1 MQYNKN
7 KFNKVNDK
15 KVMKKVKKQWV
26 VVSVATLALFG
37 ASAYGMTS
45 TSSVVAHADGTTTGS
60 SETTTQQGGSN
71 GTATTNS
78 GNSGESQSQQGSSQN
93 SGASVD
99 TAALKSAA
107 ASQGSSDGTA
117 GVTQSALSSYQDD
130 YNAAYSAASTA
141 ASTAASSAGSS
152 DFAAKKSKAS
162 YPDHQDAYNTGYDAA
177 SSTAQ
182 SQQAAAIQRGHD
194 DFAAGNS
201 QATLSSNNDL
211 YSSAYTAAS
220 SASAKGH
227 NDFSAGSS
235 HATSLGSDQDVY
247 DTAFNAASNAAFQGL
262 NDFVTGNSRASNYGT
277 DQDVYDTAFETA
289 SSAASQG
296 AHDFNTT
303 GSQASNVADQ
313 SLYNSA
319 FSSARQTS
327 INNSVAAS
335 ANATSAGIDDYVE
348 GHTVN
353 SNVGSVNQSTY
364 NTAYSMASGGFNDTL
379 NGNSAAES
387 NASDSNYQKGVGYA
401 SGSYAAAMSAAIS
414 DAVYGTNNQ
423 QSYASDAVQSAFYSA
438 AYAGAESALAQYNN
452 KVGAQGT
459 GSQAYVYYKNT
470 ANSVYSTSYAP
481 GSASGANVTNGY
493 VNAANVSYN
502 ASYAATY
509 TGQYSDAPQGTV
521 GGADDPKTAHDT
533 AISYENDI
541 SNLYDN
547 TTNTGLNGSTSGV
560 TVASQKDI
568 QDNSSLL
575 GALSVVYRY
584 GINNALIQQGIKDA
598 ETGKWQGITGANGKT
613 GSIYTPSSNSD
624 NLYDQAYLGA
634 QAAISTQ
641 FNGDNYTGVAQLSNP
656 SNFTSAY
663 KVGYND
669 VYSKDQ
675 QGVYYVSTG
684 TQMNKLL
691 TGGSTSVGGTVN
703 SRIDTNHKNI
713 INIINDI
720 SLVGNSASNGSNPSL
735 SNSFENLTIDGNN
748 HIADWYNQN
757 YTFNTG
763 GDGNQSVH
771 LQNFKTIYGAN
782 YWGPVAF
789 SGTGNVYFKN
799 FNYIGA
805 QLLSAINNQVFMDG
819 NVNVSQRDDF
829 YTSPWESNVVE
840 AGPGN
845 QLNLYIKNLVLNK
858 GAHYFGTAGAHS
870 GTSVVYVS
878 GGNVTLSENSSMTV
892 INRGTGGDSANGYG
906 VQIDGGSLN
915 VNKNANLNIMQDNT
929 TAGSSD
935 GGIYVNGKSYNSN
948 AVTIDGGRINVE
960 TANYS
965 NTGSNQ
971 LVYVYQGKV
980 LVTNGGVLQAKATNI
995 GNNVPGNGL
1004 IYIGSLGQINVAN
1017 RGNLIV
1023 STPDGSGNSAFPLI
1037 YGNLTVNDSGDSHVI
1052 LDKGSTSSKAVFVN
1066 SSGSINSYTG
1076 KVNGTIYYNY
1086 SMTSNGSSGSETVN
1100 ALNKDMQ
1107 SINNKNYASL
1117 TSTPQVL
1124 EIQSIPSV
1132 YFSSPL
1138 TTTINSDSTVTVTG
1152 YAKVSGYQSAINS
1165 GGTDAA
1171 YAKNKVYIQYATGN
1185 TTGTIYDSLGNAS
1198 TGPDDYHNLTPISTS
1213 VSSANKN
1220 DSSIP
1225 TTGTISNL
1233 DKADTNAYNDD
1244 ADPSSSIIPIKFT
1257 VPLSNVKTVGVY
1269 LRYGVNGV
1277 YMTALPSNNPSGGS
1291 TYASNIEGYQLN
1303 NGKLVTAPGANVSIA
1318 SGNGQDAE
1326 NGYQKAL
1333 NDFRNGQN
1341 NPDPTQYG
1349 RNTDYTNAYD
1359 SVMAGAGALT
1369 PDLLRQLGVTDP
1381 TTAPSF
1387 DSIKNNP
1394 DLLNKI
1400 KGLSSYQSAKNPTAY
1415 LQAMGQAYQDYLA
1428 NKDAVSDINTPN
1440 NVNTPT
1446 QVNSSSNDAL
1456 YKSNFNN
1463 AYQNAQNAINDA
1475 VAGNTSNRPKGT
1487 DPIGQQVYDKVQQQ
1501 YNSGITAMD
1510 AVANGDTKAP
1520 DNTDPT
1526 AFSAAQTAYG
1536 QIVKDIRSGKTA
1548 PATDFSQAPY
1558 NSMTPLQ
1565 QALYKQG
1572 FANAYAKYQTGQQA
1586 ALNGKGAPSDPQQ
1599 LAGYNDT
1606 KDGFNGNPTSSDQT
1620 TEQNSPAYQ
1629 AGKAAK
1635 TDEKT
1640 GANSAKTGQSLPA
1653 SPSQAEIDGYNGTKD
1668 AYAVATGKK
1677 QLSTDQ
1683 LKQQS
1688 LAYQAAYNDAI
1699 GNANQVVSNAL
1710 SDYKNGNKNAPQ
1722 GTGVDNQ
1729 AYTQVQNAAAAGASD
1744 ANQPNSP
1751 AAPDSSQSDAYK
1763 EGYDIAKG
1771 SADAL
1776 SGAQKNSNNND
1787 DAYKDAFNNAN
1798 DGFIGANNTS
1808 PEKQTAA
1815 YKAGQKAKTDSQDG
1829 AALATTGQSLPASP
1843 SQAEKDGYQAAKDA
1857 YDVATGKKATP
1868 DLTNKSLAYKDAY
1881 NKTLAAATPVVNNA
1895 LADYKNGS
1903 TTNQPTDL
1911 NSADGKLYQAVK
1923 DDAAAGE
1930 QAANNP
1936 NSPAAPDATQ
1946 STAYKAGY
1954 DIAKGSSDALSGAQ
1968 KNSNNND
1975 DAYKDAFDNATD
1987 GFNGDNNNAPENQ
2000 TAAYQAGQQAKSD
2013 ETTGAN
2019 LATTGQS
2026 LPTNPAPSQAK
2037 TDGFNATKDAL
2048 DAATGKQTKLTA
2060 DQLKQKSLA
2069 YQYAYN
2075 KELALAGP
2083 AATNALADYKSGS
2096 QANRPQGNG
2105 LNRQAYDKVQNDA
2118 AAGASD
2124 ANNANSADTPASD
2137 KTPAYK
2143 TGYDIAKGVS
2153 DAENGKSKDNSANK
2167 DQEYTDAYN
2176 NFNDGKAQGESAM
2189 LTAPAPAN
2197 ADPATKAGFEYGQG
2211 IAALK
2216 NAQNPAT
2223 ANDPQGLTA
2232 KQQEGYDQAKSGYE
2246 LALSGQ
2252 PAPKSPAAAV
2262 EGYNYAKALTDGA
2275 SASTEPTQATGND
2288 DLTTEKNA
2296 YADVQAA
2303 VAQAKSDARTSNPT
2317 PNDGN
2322 AHNKDVYDKAYNA
2335 ALKAYQ
2341 NSDPSATASSK
2352 GINNDVIGAAA
2363 FNAAKADGLKLQGAN
2378 LFTNGSAN
2386 NQSDPTITDGYKE
2399 AKQGYADALHGKAS
2413 QPNASDAYALGYNAA
2428 SNDKSGFQNAE
2439 NGISDNSEAAQGAAD
2454 AIAKVKNAKG
2464 NVDSL
2469 SEINDSSKPAAYNN
2483 AYNAA
2488 LEDAK
2493 QAARQGIASQLTP
2506 DSTNTQAPVPAALAD
2521 VYKAA
2526 ANDAQKGYAEGLTG
2540 KSVSDSNNASET
2552 QGNNKGAADKVKY
2565 EAAVQDYANANGNV
2579 DAAKAADPTNASDP
2593 VYQEALKALNDAANG
2608 NNPSDYDKQSPVYV
2622 VAYSQA
2628 LAKKAAMDAIK
2639 AANTSANGT
2648 EPSRINSIND
2658 VPAGVSD
2665 KQSYMNAYNDAIKGY
2680 NAGKDDNPSVTA
2692 DNSDP
2697 ADQQAFKDAKAAGE
2711 AARGANDALSGKKS
2725 NDEVASDLNSDD
2737 PATKAYAQGVTQ
2749 ANNGY
2754 AQGLNDATP
2763 MSSDDLAKQTP
2774 AYQKAYA
2781 QGQADKAGVDAAK
2794 SQSTPDAN
2802 NVPSNISNNKP
2813 AADAYKGYAAAVA
2826 AVKAAK
2832 GDATKADRPNDFD
2845 SQSSD
2850 FKAAY
2855 QKAIQ
2860 DAVDANKAG
2869 QDSVDNPSSA
2879 AARPS
2884 DNPAQAAVYDAARA
2898 DASKGYAEGL
2908 TGKSV
2913 SDPNNGN
2920 EQAGLQAG
2928 ANDKAK
2934 YEAAVNDYATANGN
2948 LDAAKAADPAN
2959 ASDPVYQ
2966 EALKALDDA
2975 SKGRTDVNDKSPVYA
2990 VANSQAL
2997 AKKAAMDAINDANK
3011 AANGNDPQPI
3021 TSDNDSRLADTPA
3034 SDKESYKNAFNDAI
3048 KGYNAGKADD
3058 SSVTPTNSDPADQQA
3073 FKDAKAAGEAARGA
3087 DALLDGSTTAKDVD
3101 GTNANPS
3108 YIAGVDEASSGYADG
3123 LNGTKNAPED
3133 VQATPAYQK
3142 AYAQGQADQAGVSA
3156 AKETQNP
3163 DTNTAPDTLPSNAA
3177 KDAYLGY
3184 ANAIAAVKNA
3194 HGNPSA
3200 IQTPANY
3207 SQQSPDYKAAYQKA
3221 LEDAIAANK
3230 AGQNAVA
3237 TPGKNDTKPTD
3248 PALAAVYNAAKHD
3261 TNKGMAEVLSGKQG
3275 SSNHN
3280 NANEQAGIQAGTPLQ
3295 AAYQEASR
3303 DFAAGNTDPTHIDQI
3318 AQTFGDAAKAQAY
3331 KDALAG
3337 MMDGSQ
3343 TPASDQN
3350 DPKSSSPIYALAKQ
3364 QAQNVQNAVAAVQG
3378 SQNVASGQSDKDAD
3392 LASANGYN
3400 NPDNKSDMDD
3410 AYIAAANAYSDAI
3423 NHTNGDEPTDQ
3434 SGFSPADQVAY
3445 AQAYKAAKDDAAKG
3459 LTDFGNGNKA
3469 QQPANPADKAAYD
3482 KAQSDALAGLN
3493 AGLANKADATKQANN
3508 PAYKQG
3514 IDDASAIQ
3522 KAAQDAVNGTPD
3534 AGKASLTSDAQKA
3547 AYDAIKPAAE
3557 AGQAEY
3563 SANPDK
3569 YAGKTGDDLKNAA
3582 NQAAQAK
3589 YPNDSLKQAA
3599 FAQAIEAAGDAFGK
3613 GAGAFGNNEQQPAG
3627 IAAAGYQ
3634 AAQQAYDKATNGEP
3648 KPDKVNGHYPTPEG
3662 VTPSDQ
3668 YDNTFDAAYNKYK
3681 AAADKAAQDTA
3692 ANGGT
3697 AATAAN
3703 SNDYNAATPK
3713 EKAAYDD
3720 AATKAAQGIADAK
3733 LNDPTKDAQYG
3744 TTKDGKFVPND
3755 DTAAQAYAGAKA
3767 GYADGKTGSTNE
3779 PTNVSPAFKAAYDK
3793 ANADAKAAAQ
3803 AGVEDFAKGLSASQP
3818 TEDAQAAIDAHD
3830 NGYSKAASGYDDAM
3844 SNPSGDF
3851 SSDSDA
3857 SYQKGVEM
3865 AKAAVAA
3872 RDNILNNG
3880 NDAQPTPG
3888 ESSTDA
3894 DVSGAA
3900 QAAAA
3905 AAKAALAD
3913 GKNGLDKVTNAGQV
3927 PDAFKPY
3934 AQIYADAYATVENAA
3949 AKAAQDGAKAF
3960 VSDGKEGNHVTDPNN
3975 KSVDAVANQEGYIDA
3990 RLGYQDAQENPDAVG
4005 QNPNTGSVNGDEAAK
4020 GAAAAFN
4027 DVAGKDNAKP
4037 GDHATSDNNP
4047 VYEAAYQK
4055 ALAEGKNNAS
4065 DGAEALFG
4073 DDNPTNS
4080 TASASTL
4087 AKPNATTAADKAFN
4101 KGLENAKDALSD
4113 AQADNPSKDA
4123 QYSGDN
4129 ADTDAG
4135 NVYHATQDAYNA
4147 VLNGQQPLT
4156 ASELAAK
4163 DPVYAAAYKNAL
4175 SRAQTAS
4182 TNGATDTNDNGSSY
4196 APNSLAQAVY
4206 EKARNGANNA
4216 YKDALQNKDP
4226 ELKDH
4231 NGIDKSS
4238 VAYQATENAIND
4250 YLKNNGNAKE
4260 DPTAAGMDPAN
4271 AQAYKAYY
4279 EKAKAAVSQ
4288 AAIDGVNA
4296 YLGGKAVNDVPSV
4309 EGDNAGLGEVAK
4321 EAAQRAEKGHEDA
4334 VNNGGRVSDDNQSIA
4349 KDPSYLTGLKGAQDA
4364 AKGVEEAKADATNQ
4378 PSAAAPQAE
4387 KDGFN
4392 GTVDGYNKAATDGS
4406 IKPEDIDAY
4415 IANNLGNKSIA
4426 YRDAFKN
4433 AYLDGLKVA
4442 KTGADAANA
4451 NEPDATKGQNGAAQK
4466 AQSQAYND
4474 ATNAFLDKLHG
4485 VDDKDATSNTP
4496 AAVAGR
4502 QRASQYVL
4510 ALQDIADGHPN
4521 TGSTDPDYQKGLAT
4535 AEAAVAQA
4543 VADAKANK
4551 QLPADLSQ
4559 IPVPNGVDP
4568 VAYRDAYAGI
4578 LSGFYNGYNSKST
4591 QAGTNDA
4598 YYNIAFGIGFAKG
4611 KASIPTDTS
4620 APLDFW
4626 KNDKAPKITDPAVA
4640 KAYKEQYA
4648 QAKAGFYDALKK
4660 RGSKSNNE
4668 YYKESYKTA
4677 MDGLAGMR
4685 LAAKGDTKANRDILK
4700 TKDAAFISGYNGYLK
4715 GIEAAKRTLKKN
4727 KKLSA
4732 KDLLNKDK
4740 LYSYTFKEG
4749 LKHEIKIQR
4758 SHGKKAGINK
4768 ALERHAIPKD
4778 IYTHHSATY
4787 ARTFVATYKKEM
4799 KRHMPRYIYNVGTI
4813 FTHNRVKFTN
4823 HTRIREYA
4831 YSARYNST
4839 VFRVVG
4845 VKYYKN
4851 RIPRY
4856 RLSNGDVVTA
4866 SQQVQSAYYKKQY
4879 KEYRVIKPTGTLIH
4893 TGKTF
4898 SERNSV
4904 RRLYRG
4910 EVFHVRKV
4918 VKFHGITRLYVG
4930 KNEYITSNKT
4940 YVKAVIK

>member
-7 KFNKVNDK
+7 EFNKVNDK

-26 VVSVATLALFG
+26 VVSITTLALLG

-45 TSSVVAHADGTTTGS
+45 TSSVVAHAADGT
-60 SETTTQQGGSN
+60 
-71 GTATTNS
+71 
-78 GNSGESQSQQGSSQN
+78 SQQQEGSQN
-93 SGASVD
+93 SGASDD
-99 TAALKSAA
+99 TAALKSSAA
-107 ASQGSSDGTA
+107 NQGSLDGTA
-117 GVTQSALSSYQDD
+117 EATKSTVSSAVQGD
-130 YNAAYSAASTA
+130 YDTAYSAASTA

-152 DFAAKKSKAS
+152 DFAANKSKAT
-162 YPDHQDAYNTGYDAA
+162 YANHQDAYNSGYDAA

-182 SQQAAAIQRGHD
+182 SQKSAATQRGHD

-211 YSSAYTAAS
+211 YSAAYTAAS

-227 NDFSAGSS
+227 NDFAAGSS
-235 HATSLGSDQDVY
+235 HATNLGTDQDVY
-247 DTAFNAASNAAFQGL
+247 DTAFNAASNAALQGR
-262 NDFVTGNSRASNYGT
+262 NDFVAGSSKASNYGT
-277 DQDVYDTAFETA
+277 DQDVYNSAFETA
-289 SSAASQG
+289 SNAASQG
-296 AHDFNTT
+296 VHDFNTT
-303 GSQASNVADQ
+303 GSKAASVADQ
-313 SLYNSA
+313 DIYNSA
-319 FSSARQTS
+319 FNSAYQTS
-327 INNSVAAS
+327 VNNSVAAS

-353 SNVGSVNQSTY
+353 SSVGSVNQSTY
-364 NTAYSMASGGFNDTL
+364 NTAYSMASSGFNDTL
-379 NGNSAAES
+379 NGSSAAGS
-387 NASDSNYQKGVGYA
+387 NANDSNYQKGVSYA

-414 DAVYGTNNQ
+414 DAVYGTNTQ
-423 QSYASDAVQSAFYSA
+423 QSYATDAVQSAFYSA

-452 KVGAQGT
+452 KVGTQGT

-493 VNAANVSYN
+493 VNASNVSYN

-598 ETGKWQGITGANGKT
+598 ETGKWQGITGANGQT

-634 QAAISTQ
+634 QAAINTQ
-641 FNGDNYTGVAQLSNP
+641 FNGDNYTGVTQLSNP
-656 SNFTSAY
+656 STFTSAY

-675 QGVYYVSTG
+675 QGVYYVNTG
-684 TQMNKLL
+684 TQLNTLL
-691 TGGSTSVGGTVN
+691 TGGSTSSGGTVN
-703 SRIDTNHKNI
+703 SRIDMNHKNI

-720 SLVGNSASNGSNPSL
+720 SLVSNSSSNGGN
-735 SNSFENLTIDGNN
+735 NTEYNNFENLTIDGNN
-748 HIADWYNQN
+748 HIADWSNQN
-757 YTFNTG
+757 YNFNT

-782 YWGPVAF
+782 YFGPVGF
-789 SGTGNVYFKN
+789 TSNGNVYFKN

-829 YTSPWESNVVE
+829 YTSPWKTNTIE

-858 GAHYFGTAGAHS
+858 GAHYFGTSGAHS
-870 GTSVVYVS
+870 GTTVVYVS
-878 GGNVTLSENSSMTV
+878 GGNVTLSENSGMTV
-892 INRGTGGDSANGYG
+892 INRGTGGDSGNGYG
-906 VQIDGGSLN
+906 VEINGGSLN

-929 TAGSSD
+929 TAGASD
-935 GGIYVNGKSYNSN
+935 GGIYVYGNSSNSN

-965 NTGSNQ
+965 NTGYNQ

-980 LVTNGGVLQAKATNI
+980 LVTNGGVLQTKATNI

-1004 IYIGSLGQINVAN
+1004 IYIGSAGQINVAN

-1086 SMTSNGSSGSETVN
+1086 SMTSSGYSGSETVN

-1107 SINNKNYASL
+1107 SISNKNYSAL

-1225 TTGTISNL
+1225 TTGTISNV
-1233 DKADTNAYNDD
+1233 DQADTNAYNDD

-1303 NGKLVTAPGANVSIA
+1303 NGKLVTASAANVSIA
-1318 SGNGQDAE
+1318 SGNGQNTE
-1326 NGYQKAL
+1326 NGYQQAL
-1333 NDFRNGQN
+1333 SDFRNGQN

-1349 RNTDYTNAYD
+1349 RNADYTNAYD

-1369 PDLLRQLGVTDP
+1369 PDFLTQLGVTDP
-1381 TTAPSF
+1381 TAAPSF

-1394 DLLNKI
+1394 ALLSKI
-1400 KGLSSYQSAKNPTAY
+1400 QALPSYQSAKNPTAY

-1428 NKDAVSDINTPN
+1428 NQDAVNAINKAGGDNPSSI
-1440 NVNTPT
+1440 
-1446 QVNSSSNDAL
+1446 NSGKKDAL
-1456 YKSNFNN
+1456 YKSNFSN

-1475 VAGNTSNRPKGT
+1475 IAGNTSNRPKNT

-1501 YNSGITAMD
+1501 YNSGMTAMD
-1510 AVANGDTKAP
+1510 AVANGVPSAP
-1520 DNTDPT
+1520 ANTDPT
-1526 AFSAAQTAYG
+1526 AFAAAQTAYG
-1536 QIVKDIRSGKTA
+1536 QIVKDIRNGKNA
-1548 PATDFSQAPY
+1548 PVTDFSQAPY
-1558 NSMTPLQ
+1558 NAMTPLQ

-1572 FANAYAKYQTGQQA
+1572 FANALAKYQAGQQA
-1586 ALNGKGAPSDPQQ
+1586 ALNGKGNPTDPQQ

-1606 KDGFNGNPTSSDQT
+1606 KDGFNGNPTSSDPT
-1620 TEQNSPAYQ
+1620 TEQNSPAYTSGQQAKSQAQ
-1629 AGKAAK
+1629 AGEQAAK
-1635 TDEKT
+1635 ND
-1640 GANSAKTGQSLPA
+1640 ASAQPGSND
-1653 SPSQAEIDGYNGTKD
+1653 SQAKKDGLQATKD

-1677 QLSTDQ
+1677 KDLTPDQ
-1683 LKQQS
+1683 FGQQS
-1688 LAYQAAYNDAI
+1688 LAYQAAYTDAK
-1699 GNANQVVSNAL
+1699 ATAEQVVKNAL
-1710 SDYKNGNKNAPQ
+1710 SDYKNGHNNAPQ

-1729 AYTQVQNAAAAGASD
+1729 AYTQVQNAAATGASD

-1763 EGYDIAKG
+1763 EGYNIAKG

-1776 SGAQKNSNNND
+1776 NGAQKNSNNSYPE
-1787 DAYKDAFNNAN
+1787 YKDAYDQAT
-1798 DGFIGANNTS
+1798 DGFKGANNTA
-1808 PEKQTAA
+1808 PENQTAA
-1815 YKAGQKAKTDSQDG
+1815 YQAGQKAKTDSQTG
-1829 AALATTGQSLPASP
+1829 ANLATTGQSLPANP

-1857 YDVATGKKATP
+1857 YDVATGKKAP
-1868 DLTNKSLAYKDAY
+1868 ISDADLTKMPLAYQDAY
-1881 NKTLAAATPVVNNA
+1881 RNALAAATPVVNNA

-1903 TTNQPTDL
+1903 TTNQPTDS

-1923 DDAAAGE
+1923 DDAAAGAT
-1930 QAANNP
+1930 AASQP
-1936 NSPAAPDATQ
+1936 NSSATPDANQT
-1946 STAYKAGY
+1946 TAYKAGY
-1954 DIAKGSSDALSGAQ
+1954 DIAKGSADALNGAQ

-1975 DAYKDAFDNATD
+1975 DAYKDAYDQAAD
-1987 GFNGDNNNAPENQ
+1987 GFKGANNTAPENQ
-2000 TAAYQAGQQAKSD
+2000 TASYKAGQQAKTDSQK
-2013 ETTGAN
+2013 GAD
-2019 LATTGQS
+2019 LATKGQS
-2026 LPTNPAPSQAK
+2026 LPTNPTPSQAE

-2048 DAATGKQTKLTA
+2048 DAATGKQPKLTD
-2060 DQLKQKSLA
+2060 DQLKQKPLA
-2069 YQYAYN
+2069 YQDAYN
-2075 KELALAGP
+2075 KALALAEP
-2083 AATNALADYKSGS
+2083 AATKALADYKSGS
-2096 QANRPQGNG
+2096 QANQPQGNG
-2105 LNRQAYDKVQNDA
+2105 LDRQAYDKVQSDA
-2118 AAGASD
+2118 AAGATD
-2124 ANNANSADTPASD
+2124 AIKPNSSATPDSSKSA
-2137 KTPAYK
+2137 AYQL
-2143 TGYDIAKGVS
+2143 GYNIAKGTA
-2153 DAENGKSKDNSANK
+2153 DAEAGQTSQQPNNSDYQTA
-2167 DQEYTDAYN
+2167 
-2176 NFNDGKAQGESAM
+2176 FNHFNAAKAQGENAK
-2189 LTAPAPAN
+2189 LTDKAPAD
-2197 ADPATKAGFEYGQG
+2197 ADQATKDGFAYGQG

-2216 NAQNPAT
+2216 NANNPE
-2223 ANDPQGLTA
+2223 DPSTSQVLTG
-2232 KQQEGYDQAKSGYE
+2232 KQLDGFNAAKSGYE
-2246 LALSGQ
+2246 AAMKGEN
-2252 PAPKSPAAAV
+2252 APAAAV

-2275 SASTEPTQATGND
+2275 AASTRPTQATGSD
-2288 DLTTEKNA
+2288 DLPTEQKA
-2296 YADVQAA
+2296 YDDTQAA
-2303 VAQAKSDARTSNPT
+2303 IAQAKADVKAGKTGSQLT
-2317 PNDGN
+2317 PSDGN
-2322 AHNKDVYDKAYNA
+2322 ANNKDVYDKAYA
-2335 ALKAYQ
+2335 AAVKAYQ
-2341 NSDPSATASSK
+2341 NTDPTATAASA
-2352 GINNDVIGAAA
+2352 GISQDAVGTAA
-2363 FNAAKADGLKLQGAN
+2363 FNAAKSDGLKVQGAKA
-2378 LFTNGSAN
+2378 FTDGKAN
-2386 NQSDPTITDGYKE
+2386 TQSDSNYTKGYDD
-2399 AKQGYADALHGKAS
+2399 AKQGYVAALKGNATDSAS
-2413 QPNASDAYALGYNAA
+2413 STDAYNTGAA
-2428 SNDKSGFQNAE
+2428 AGANDKAGFQSAE
-2439 NGISDNSEAAQGAAD
+2439 NGNSDNSDAAKGAAA
-2454 AIAKVKNAKG
+2454 AIAAVKAAKG
-2464 NVDSL
+2464 KDLDSL
-2469 SEINDSSKPAAYNN
+2469 PESNDSINPASYNN

-2493 QAARQGIASQLTP
+2493 QAAKQGIASQLTP
-2506 DSTNTQAPVPAALAD
+2506 DSKNTQTPGPAALAD

-2540 KSVSDSNNASET
+2540 KSVSDGNNASET
-2552 QGNNKGAADKVKY
+2552 QGNQKGAADKQKY
-2565 EAAVQDYANANGNV
+2565 DDALADFAKGIKDPANASTDQSV
-2579 DAAKAADPTNASDP
+2579 KSDP
-2593 VYQEALKALNDAANG
+2593 VYRSALAALVDASNGTTGSDNSPVYTVANSQALGSKDAQAEIAKDAANG
-2608 NNPSDYDKQSPVYV
+2608 TDPQ
-2622 VAYSQA
+2622 
-2628 LAKKAAMDAIK
+2628 
-2639 AANTSANGT
+2639 
-2648 EPSRINSIND
+2648 SIND
-2658 VPAGVSD
+2658 LSDSRLAHTPAKD

-2680 NAGKDDNPSVTA
+2680 DAGKSNTSDQPDNNDTA
-2692 DNSDP
+2692 DKN
-2697 ADQQAFKDAKAAGE
+2697 AFTAGKAAGQ
-2711 AARGANDALSGKKS
+2711 AARGANEALNGEKT
-2725 NDEVASDLNSDD
+2725 NDDVASDLNGTD
-2737 PATKAYAQGVTQ
+2737 PDKKAYAQGVTD

-2754 AQGLNDATP
+2754 AKGLNDATP

-2794 SQSTPDAN
+2794 SQATPDVN
-2802 NVPSNISNNKP
+2802 NVPQGIANNKP

-2826 AVKAAK
+2826 AVK
-2832 GDATKADRPNDFD
+2832 DANGNTTKADRPSDFD

-2855 QKAIQ
+2855 QKALQ

-2869 QDSVDNPSSA
+2869 QDSVANPSLA
-2879 AARPS
+2879 AARPRDS
-2884 DNPAQAAVYDAARA
+2884 AQAAVYDAARA

-2908 TGKSV
+2908 TGKVV
-2913 SDPNNGN
+2913 SDTNNGN
-2920 EQAGLQAG
+2920 EKAGLQAG
-2928 ANDKAK
+2928 QNDKAK
-2934 YEAAVNDYATANGN
+2934 YEAAVKDYAAANG
-2948 LDAAKAADPAN
+2948 DVTAAKADHPDKAN
-2959 ASDPVYQ
+2959 DSVYQ
-2966 EALKALDDA
+2966 ETLRALDDGA
-2975 SKGRTDVNDKSPVYA
+2975 KGNTDSTDKSPVYA

-2997 AKKAAMDAINDANK
+2997 AKKAAMDAIK
-3011 AANGNDPQPI
+3011 AANTSANGNNPQQI
-3021 TSDNDSRLADTPA
+3021 TDANVPA
-3034 SDKESYKNAFNDAI
+3034 GVPDKQSYMNAYNDAI
-3048 KGYNAGKADD
+3048 KGYNAGKAND
-3058 SSVTPTNSDPADQQA
+3058 SSATPDNSDPADQQA
-3073 FKDAKAAGEAARGA
+3073 FNDAKAAGQAARGA
-3087 DALLDGSTTAKDVD
+3087 NDLLNGVTTAKNVD
-3101 GTNANPS
+3101 GTTNDPS
-3108 YIAGVDEASSGYADG
+3108 YIAGVDDSSAGYTDG
-3123 LNGTKNAPED
+3123 LNGTKTASED

-3156 AKETQNP
+3156 AKGTQNP
-3163 DTNTAPDTLPSNAA
+3163 DTNTAPNTLPSNAA

-3207 SQQSPDYKAAYQKA
+3207 SQKSSDYKAAYQKA

-3248 PALAAVYNAAKHD
+3248 HALAAVYDAAKHD
-3261 TNKGMAEVLSGKQG
+3261 TNKGMAEALSGKPG
-3275 SSNHN
+3275 NSDPS
-3280 NANEQAGIQAGTPLQ
+3280 NANEQAGIQAGTALQ
-3295 AAYQEASR
+3295 AAYQAAAK
-3303 DFAAGNTDPTHIDQI
+3303 DFAAGITDPTN
-3318 AQTFGDAAKAQAY
+3318 ATQTFSDPAQAQAY
-3331 KDALAG
+3331 RDALAG
-3337 MMDGSQ
+3337 MKDGSQ
-3343 TPASDQN
+3343 TPASDTN
-3350 DPKSSSPIYALAKQ
+3350 DPKSDSPIYAIAKQ
-3364 QAQNVQNAVAAVQG
+3364 QSQNVQNAVAAAQG
-3378 SQNVASGQSDKDAD
+3378 SQNVASGQPNKAAD
-3392 LASANGYN
+3392 LANANGYN
-3400 NPDNKSDMDD
+3400 NPDNKPDMDD
-3410 AYIAAANAYSDAI
+3410 AYAAAANAYSDAI
-3423 NHTNGDEPTDQ
+3423 NHNNNDQPVDQ
-3434 SGFSPADQVAY
+3434 SGHTPAAKLAY
-3445 AQAYKAAKDDAAKG
+3445 AQAYNAAKDAAAKG

-3469 QQPANPADKAAYD
+3469 QQPSNLADEAAYN

-3493 AGLANKADATKQANN
+3493 DGLANHADATKQQIN

-3514 IDDASAIQ
+3514 VDDAAAIQ
-3522 KAAQDAVNGTPD
+3522 KAAEDAVNGTST
-3534 AGKASLTSDAQKA
+3534 GKANLTPNQQA
-3547 AYDAIKPAAE
+3547 AYDHIKSAAD
-3557 AGQAEY
+3557 AGQTEY
-3563 SANPDK
+3563 TDHPDL

-3582 NQAAQAK
+3582 NQAAQAQHQ
-3589 YPNDSLKQAA
+3589 NDPLKQAA
-3599 FAQAIEAAGDAFGK
+3599 FVQAIEAAGDAFGK
-3613 GAGAFGNNEQQPAG
+3613 GAEAFGNGEAQPAG
-3627 IAAAGYQ
+3627 ITNAGYQ
-3634 AAQQAYDKATNGEP
+3634 AAQQAYNAATDGTG
-3648 KPDKVNGHYPTPEG
+3648 KPEKVNGHYLTPQG

-3668 YDNTFDAAYNKYK
+3668 YDKTFDAAYDKYK
-3681 AAADKAAQDTA
+3681 AAVDIAAQDTA
-3692 ANGGT
+3692 NNGGT

-3703 SNDYNAATPK
+3703 SDAYKDATPK
-3713 EKAAYDD
+3713 EQAAYNY

-3733 LNDPTKDAQYG
+3733 LDDPTKDAQYG

-3767 GYADGKTGSTNE
+3767 GYADGKTGATNE
-3779 PTNVSPAFKAAYDK
+3779 PTNVSPAYKSAYDK
-3793 ANADAKAAAQ
+3793 ANADAKAAAH
-3803 AGVEDFAKGLSASQP
+3803 AGVEDFAKGYDKSYPQDNDSAAVK
-3818 TEDAQAAIDAHD
+3818 DARSNGYNQAAA
-3830 NGYSKAASGYDDAM
+3830 GYQAAM

-3851 SSDSDA
+3851 SSNPDA

-3865 AKAAVAA
+3865 AKAAAAA
-3872 RDNILNNG
+3872 RDNVLNNG
-3880 NDAQPTPG
+3880 DNAQPTAG
-3888 ESSTDA
+3888 ETSTDS
-3894 DVSGAA
+3894 DVQGAA
-3900 QAAAA
+3900 KAAAA

-3913 GKNGLDKVTNAGQV
+3913 GKDGKNLVNGPADV
-3927 PDAFKPY
+3927 PAAFKPY
-3934 AQIYADAYATVENAA
+3934 AQIYAGAYATVQNAA
-3949 AKAAQDGAKAF
+3949 VQSAQDGAKAF
-3960 VSDGKEGNHVTDPNN
+3960 ASDGKEGNHVTDPNN
-3975 KSVDAVANQEGYIDA
+3975 KSVDAVANQEGYKDA
-3990 RLGYQDAQENPDAVG
+3990 HDGYQDAQTNPDAVAS
-4005 QNPNTGSVNGDEAAK
+4005 NPNTGSVNGDEAAK

-4055 ALAEGKNNAS
+4055 ALAEGKENAS
-4065 DGAEALFG
+4065 DGAEALF
-4073 DDNPTNS
+4073 NNNTNS
-4080 TASASTL
+4080 TVNAATI

-4101 KGLENAKDALSD
+4101 KGLENAKDALND
-4113 AQADNPSKDA
+4113 AQTDDPSKDA
-4123 QYSGDN
+4123 QYNGDN
-4129 ADTDAG
+4129 ANTDAG

-4147 VLNGQQPLT
+4147 VLNGEQPLT
-4156 ASELAAK
+4156 ASQLAAK

-4175 SRAQTAS
+4175 LRAQTAS
-4182 TNGATDTNDNGSSY
+4182 TNGATDTNDNGASY
-4196 APNSLAQAVY
+4196 APNALAQAVY
-4206 EKARNGANNA
+4206 EKARSGANKA
-4216 YKDALQNKDP
+4216 YQDALANKDP

-4238 VAYQATENAIND
+4238 VAYQATQNAIND
-4250 YLKNNGNAKE
+4250 YLKNNGNAME

-4279 EKAKAAVSQ
+4279 EKAKAAVDQ
-4288 AAIDGVNA
+4288 AATDGVNA
-4296 YLGGKAVNDVPSV
+4296 YLGGKAINDVPSV
-4309 EGDNAGLGEVAK
+4309 EGDNAGLGQVAK
-4321 EAAQRAEKGHEDA
+4321 EAAERAEKGHEDA
-4334 VNNGGRVSDDNQSIA
+4334 INNGGRVSDANQPIA
-4349 KDPSYLTGLKGAQDA
+4349 KDLAYLTGLKGAQDA
-4364 AKGVEEAKADATNQ
+4364 AKGVGEAMADSTKQ
-4378 PSAAAPQAE
+4378 PDANAPQSE

-4415 IANNLGNKSIA
+4415 IADNLGNKSIA

-4442 KTGADAANA
+4442 KAGADAANA
-4451 NEPDATKGQNGAAQK
+4451 NQPDATNGQNGANQK
-4466 AQSQAYND
+4466 AESQGYKD

-4485 VDDKDATSNTP
+4485 VDDKDATSNAP
-4496 AAVAGR
+4496 AAVSGR

-4510 ALQDIADGHPN
+4510 ALQNIAEGHPN

-4551 QLPADLSQ
+4551 QLPSDLSQ
-4559 IPVPNGVDP
+4559 ISVPEGSDP

-4578 LSGFYNGYNSKST
+4578 LSGFYNGYNSKPTDSGST
-4591 QAGTNDA
+4591 DA
-4598 YYNIAFGIGFAKG
+4598 YYNIAFGIGYAKG

-4626 KNDKAPKITDPAVA
+4626 KNTKAPKITDPAVA

-4648 QAKAGFYDALKK
+4648 QAKAGFYDALYK

-4685 LAAKGDTKANRDILK
+4685 LAAKGDTKANRKILK
-4700 TKDAAFISGYNGYLK
+4700 TKDAAFLSGYNGYLK

-4740 LYSYTFKEG
+4740 LYTYTFKQG

-4758 SHGKKAGINK
+4758 SHGKKAGVNR
-4768 ALERHAIPKD
+4768 ALERRAIPKD

-4831 YSARYNST
+4831 YSTRYNST

-4856 RLSNGDVVTA
+4856 RLSNGAVVTA
-4866 SQQVQSAYYKKQY
+4866 SQAVQNAYYKKQFKKY
-4879 KEYRVIKPTGTLIH
+4879 TVIKPTGVLIH

-4898 SERNSV
+4898 SKRNSV

-4940 YVKAVIK
+4940 FVKAVIK

>member
-227 NDFSAGSS
+227 NDFAAGSS

-262 NDFVTGNSRASNYGT
+262 NDFVTGNSKASNYGT

-364 NTAYSMASGGFNDTL
+364 NTAYSMASSGFNDTL

-423 QSYASDAVQSAFYSA
+423 QSYATDAVQSAFYSA
-438 AYAGAESALAQYNN
+438 AYAGAEAALAQYNN
-452 KVGAQGT
+452 KVGTQGT

-493 VNAANVSYN
+493 VNASNVSYN

-547 TTNTGLNGSTSGV
+547 ANNAGINASTTGV
-560 TVASQKDI
+560 TVASQHDV

-613 GSIYTPSSNSD
+613 GSIYTPNSNSD

-634 QAAISTQ
+634 QAAINTQ
-641 FNGDNYTGVAQLSNP
+641 FKGDNYTGVAQLSNP

-757 YTFNTG
+757 YTFSTV

-782 YWGPVAF
+782 YFGPVGF
-789 SGTGNVYFKN
+789 SGSGNVYFKN

-892 INRGTGGDSANGYG
+892 INRGTGADGANGYG
-906 VQIDGGSLN
+906 VQIAGGSLN

-935 GGIYVNGKSYNSN
+935 GGIYVNGNSSNSN
-948 AVTIDGGRINVE
+948 AVTVDGGRINIE
-960 TANYS
+960 TANFS
-965 NTGSNQ
+965 NIGSNQ
-971 LVYVYQGKV
+971 LVYVQQGKV

-995 GNNVPGNGL
+995 GNNVQPNGL
-1004 IYIGSLGQINVAN
+1004 IYIGSAGQINVAN

-1037 YGNLTVNDSGDSHVI
+1037 SGTLTVNDSGDSHVI

-1107 SINNKNYASL
+1107 SISNKKYSTL

-1138 TTTINSDSTVTVTG
+1138 TTSVGYDNPNDSQQQTVTVTG

-1198 TGPDDYHNLTPISTS
+1198 TGPGDYHNLTPISTS

-1257 VPLSNVKTVGVY
+1257 VPLSNAKTVGVY

-1277 YMTALPSNNPSGGS
+1277 YMTALSGNNQSGGS
-1291 TYASNIEGYQLN
+1291 TYASNIEGYQLS
-1303 NGKLVTAPGANVSIA
+1303 NGKLVTAPSANVSIA
-1318 SGNGQDAE
+1318 SGNGQDTE
-1326 NGYQKAL
+1326 NGYQQAIS
-1333 NDFRNGQN
+1333 DFGNGQY
-1341 NPDPTQYG
+1341 NPDLTKYG
-1349 RNTDYTNAYD
+1349 RNADYTNAYD

-1369 PDLLRQLGVTDP
+1369 PDFLRQLGVTDP
-1381 TTAPSF
+1381 TVAPSF

-1394 DLLNKI
+1394 ELLSKI
-1400 KGLSSYQSAKNPTAY
+1400 QALPSYQSAKNPTAY

-1440 NVNTPT
+1440 NVNTPA

-1487 DPIGQQVYDKVQQQ
+1487 DPIGQQVYDKVKQQ

-1510 AVANGDTKAP
+1510 AVAKGVPSAP

-1526 AFSAAQTAYG
+1526 AFSAAQKAYG

-1606 KDGFNGNPTSSDQT
+1606 KDGFNENPTSSDPT

-1635 TDEKT
+1635 TDETT

-1787 DAYKDAFNNAN
+1787 DAYKDAF
-1798 DGFIGANNTS
+1798 
-1808 PEKQTAA
+1808 
-1815 YKAGQKAKTDSQDG
+1815 
-1829 AALATTGQSLPASP
+1829 
-1843 SQAEKDGYQAAKDA
+1843 
-1857 YDVATGKKATP
+1857 
-1868 DLTNKSLAYKDAY
+1868 
-1881 NKTLAAATPVVNNA
+1881 
-1895 LADYKNGS
+1895 
-1903 TTNQPTDL
+1903 
-1911 NSADGKLYQAVK
+1911 
-1923 DDAAAGE
+1923 
-1930 QAANNP
+1930 
-1936 NSPAAPDATQ
+1936 
-1946 STAYKAGY
+1946 
-1954 DIAKGSSDALSGAQ
+1954 
-1968 KNSNNND
+1968 
-1975 DAYKDAFDNATD
+1975 DNATD

-2000 TAAYQAGQQAKSD
+2000 TTAYQAGQKAKNDSKI
-2013 ETTGAN
+2013 GAD
-2019 LATTGQS
+2019 LATAGQS
-2026 LPTNPAPSQAK
+2026 LPATPSQAE

-2069 YQYAYN
+2069 YQDAYN
-2075 KELALAGP
+2075 KALALAGQP
-2083 AATNALADYKSGS
+2083 ATNALADYKSGS

-2105 LNRQAYDKVQNDA
+2105 LDRQAYDNVQNDA

-2167 DQEYTDAYN
+2167 DQEYTNAYS
-2176 NFNDGKAQGESAM
+2176 NFNDGKAQGESAK
-2189 LTAPAPAN
+2189 LTDSAPAN

-2232 KQQEGYDQAKSGYE
+2232 KQQEGYDQAKSGYD

-2252 PAPKSPAAAV
+2252 QAPTSPAAAV

-2275 SASTEPTQATGND
+2275 SASTRPTQATGKD
-2288 DLTTEKNA
+2288 DLATEQKA
-2296 YADVQAA
+2296 YDDVQAA

-2322 AHNKDVYDKAYNA
+2322 AHNKDVYDKAYAA

-2399 AKQGYADALHGKAS
+2399 AKQGYADALHGKDS

-2493 QAARQGIASQLTP
+2493 QAARQGIASQLDP
-2506 DSTNTQAPVPAALAD
+2506 NSSDGQAAAPTSAALAE
-2521 VYKAA
+2521 VYNDAA
-2526 ANDAQKGYAEGLTG
+2526 SDAQKGYAEGLTG
-2540 KSVSDSNNASET
+2540 KSVSN
-2552 QGNNKGAADKVKY
+2552 GNNTSESKGFQKGSGDAAAY
-2565 EAAVQDYANANGNV
+2565 EAAVQDYANANGDVN
-2579 DAAKAADPTNASDP
+2579 AAKAAHPEKENDS
-2593 VYQEALKALNDAANG
+2593 VYQQTLKALDEGAKGITDSND
-2608 NNPSDYDKQSPVYV
+2608 KSPVYA
-2622 VAYSQA
+2622 VANSQA

-2680 NAGKDDNPSVTA
+2680 NAGKANDSSVTA

-2697 ADQQAFKDAKAAGE
+2697 ADQQAF
-2711 AARGANDALSGKKS
+2711 N
-2725 NDEVASDLNSDD
+2725 
-2737 PATKAYAQGVTQ
+2737 
-2749 ANNGY
+2749 
-2754 AQGLNDATP
+2754 
-2763 MSSDDLAKQTP
+2763 
-2774 AYQKAYA
+2774 
-2781 QGQADKAGVDAAK
+2781 
-2794 SQSTPDAN
+2794 
-2802 NVPSNISNNKP
+2802 
-2813 AADAYKGYAAAVA
+2813 
-2826 AVKAAK
+2826 
-2832 GDATKADRPNDFD
+2832 
-2845 SQSSD
+2845 
-2850 FKAAY
+2850 
-2855 QKAIQ
+2855 
-2860 DAVDANKAG
+2860 
-2869 QDSVDNPSSA
+2869 
-2879 AARPS
+2879 
-2884 DNPAQAAVYDAARA
+2884 
-2898 DASKGYAEGL
+2898 
-2908 TGKSV
+2908 
-2913 SDPNNGN
+2913 
-2920 EQAGLQAG
+2920 
-2928 ANDKAK
+2928 
-2934 YEAAVNDYATANGN
+2934 
-2948 LDAAKAADPAN
+2948 
-2959 ASDPVYQ
+2959 
-2966 EALKALDDA
+2966 
-2975 SKGRTDVNDKSPVYA
+2975 
-2990 VANSQAL
+2990 
-2997 AKKAAMDAINDANK
+2997 
-3011 AANGNDPQPI
+3011 
-3021 TSDNDSRLADTPA
+3021 
-3034 SDKESYKNAFNDAI
+3034 
-3048 KGYNAGKADD
+3048 
-3058 SSVTPTNSDPADQQA
+3058 
-3073 FKDAKAAGEAARGA
+3073 DAKAAGEAARGA

-3123 LNGTKNAPED
+3123 LNGTKTAPED

-3207 SQQSPDYKAAYQKA
+3207 SQQSSDYKAAYQKALQDAVDANKDGQDSVANPSSAAARPSDTAQAAVYDAARADASKGYAEGLTGKSVSDPNNGNEQAGLQAGANDKAKYEAAVNDYATANGNVDAAKAADPANASDPVYQQTLKALDDASKGRTDVNDKSPVYAVANSQALAKKAAMDAINDANKAANGTDPQQITDANNVPADVPDKQSYMNAFNDAIKGYNAGKADDSSVTPTNSDPADQQAFKDAKAAGEAARGADALLDGSTTAKDVDGTNADPSYIAGVDEASSGYSDGLNGTKTAPEDVQATPAYQKAYAQGQADQKGVNEAKAQGTPDSNNVPSDLQGNKPATDAFKGYADAIAAVKAKNGNAAQTDRPTDFNSQSSDYKAAYQKA

-3237 TPGKNDTKPTD
+3237 TPGQNDTKPTD
-3248 PALAAVYNAAKHD
+3248 PALAAVYDAAKHD

-3275 SSNHN
+3275 SSNLN

-3295 AAYQEASR
+3295 AAYQAAAR

-3318 AQTFGDAAKAQAY
+3318 AQTFGDTAQAY

-3343 TPASDQN
+3343 TPASDHN

-3378 SQNVASGQSDKDAD
+3378 SQHVASGQSDKDAD
-3392 LASANGYN
+3392 LANANGYN

-3482 KAQSDALAGLN
+3482 KAQIDALAGLN

-3514 IDDASAIQ
+3514 IDDAAAIQ

-3681 AAADKAAQDTA
+3681 TAADKAAQDTA

-3744 TTKDGKFVPND
+3744 TTKDGKFVPKD

-3865 AKAAVAA
+3865 AKVAVAA

-4087 AKPNATTAADKAFN
+4087 AKPNATTASDKAFN

-4238 VAYQATENAIND
+4238 VAYQATQNAIND

-4426 YRDAFKN
+4426 YRDAFKK

-4591 QAGTNDA
+4591 QAGINDA

>member
-45 TSSVVAHADGTTTGS
+45 TSSVVAHASDGTTTQQQEGTSGNQGS
-60 SETTTQQGGSN
+60 SD
-71 GTATTNS
+71 
-78 GNSGESQSQQGSSQN
+78 GNSTSGGSQSQQGSSQN
-93 SGASVD
+93 SGASDD

-117 GVTQSALSSYQDD
+117 GATKSALSSYQDD

-152 DFAAKKSKAS
+152 DFAANKSKAA
-162 YPDHQDAYNTGYDAA
+162 YANHQDAYNSGYDAA

-182 SQQAAAIQRGHD
+182 SQKSAATQRGHD

-211 YSSAYTAAS
+211 YSAAYTAAS

-235 HATSLGSDQDVY
+235 HATNLGTDQDVY
-247 DTAFNAASNAAFQGL
+247 DTAFNAASNAALQGR
-262 NDFVTGNSRASNYGT
+262 NDFVAGSSKASNYGT
-277 DQDVYDTAFETA
+277 DQDVYNSAFETA
-289 SSAASQG
+289 SNAASQG
-296 AHDFNTT
+296 VHDFNTT
-303 GSQASNVADQ
+303 GSKAASVADQ
-313 SLYNSA
+313 DIYNSA
-319 FSSARQTS
+319 FSSAYQTS
-327 INNSVAAS
+327 VNNSVAAS

-353 SNVGSVNQSTY
+353 SSVGSVNQSTY
-364 NTAYSMASGGFNDTL
+364 NTAYSMASSGFNDTL
-379 NGNSAAES
+379 NGSSAAGS
-387 NASDSNYQKGVGYA
+387 NANDSNYQKGVSYA

-414 DAVYGTNNQ
+414 DAVYGTNTQ
-423 QSYASDAVQSAFYSA
+423 QSYATDAVQSAFYSA

-452 KVGAQGT
+452 KVGTQGT

-481 GSASGANVTNGY
+481 GSASGANVTSGY
-493 VNAANVSYN
+493 VNASNVSYN

-568 QDNSSLL
+568 KDNSSLL

-598 ETGKWQGITGANGKT
+598 ETGKWQGITGANGQT

-634 QAAISTQ
+634 QAAINTQ
-641 FNGDNYTGVAQLSNP
+641 FKGDSYVGVTQLST
-656 SNFTSAY
+656 SNKNSKAY
-663 KVGYND
+663 NVGYND

-675 QGVYYVSTG
+675 QGVYYVNTG
-684 TQMNKLL
+684 TQLNTLL
-691 TGGSTSVGGTVN
+691 TGGSTSSGGTVN
-703 SRIDTNHKNI
+703 SRIDMNHKNI

-720 SLVGNSASNGSNPSL
+720 SLVSNSSSNGGN
-735 SNSFENLTIDGNN
+735 NTEYNNFENLTIDGNN
-748 HIADWYNQN
+748 HIADWSNQN
-757 YTFNTG
+757 YNFNT

-782 YWGPVAF
+782 YFGPVGF
-789 SGTGNVYFKN
+789 TSNGNVYFKN

-829 YTSPWESNVVE
+829 YTSPWKTNTIE

-858 GAHYFGTAGAHS
+858 GAHYFGTSGAHS
-870 GTSVVYVS
+870 GTTVVYVS
-878 GGNVTLSENSSMTV
+878 GGNVTLSENSGMTV
-892 INRGTGGDSANGYG
+892 INRGTGGDSGNGYG
-906 VQIDGGSLN
+906 VEINGGSLN

-929 TAGSSD
+929 TAGASD
-935 GGIYVNGKSYNSN
+935 GGIYVYGNSSNSN

-965 NTGSNQ
+965 NTGYNQ

-1004 IYIGSLGQINVAN
+1004 IYIGSAGQINVAN

-1086 SMTSNGSSGSETVN
+1086 SMTSSGYSGSETVN

-1107 SINNKNYASL
+1107 SISNKNYSAL

-1225 TTGTISNL
+1225 TTGTISNV
-1233 DKADTNAYNDD
+1233 DQADTNAYNDD

-1277 YMTALPSNNPSGGS
+1277 YMTALPSTNPSGGS

-1303 NGKLVTAPGANVSIA
+1303 NGKLVTASAANVSIA
-1318 SGNGQDAE
+1318 SGNGQNTE
-1326 NGYQKAL
+1326 NGYQQAL
-1333 NDFRNGQN
+1333 SDFRNGQN

-1349 RNTDYTNAYD
+1349 RNADYTNAYD

-1369 PDLLRQLGVTDP
+1369 PDFLTQLGVTDP
-1381 TTAPSF
+1381 TAAPSF

-1394 DLLNKI
+1394 ALLSKI
-1400 KGLSSYQSAKNPTAY
+1400 QALPSYQSAKNPTAY

-1428 NKDAVSDINTPN
+1428 NQDAVNAINKAGGDNPSSI
-1440 NVNTPT
+1440 
-1446 QVNSSSNDAL
+1446 NSGKKDAL
-1456 YKSNFNN
+1456 YKSNFSN

-1475 VAGNTSNRPKGT
+1475 IAGNTSNRPKNT

-1501 YNSGITAMD
+1501 YNSGMTAMD
-1510 AVANGDTKAP
+1510 AVAKGVPSAP
-1520 DNTDPT
+1520 ANTDPT
-1526 AFSAAQTAYG
+1526 AFAAAQTAYG
-1536 QIVKDIRSGKTA
+1536 QIVKDIRNGKNA
-1548 PATDFSQAPY
+1548 PVTDFSQAPY
-1558 NSMTPLQ
+1558 NAMTPLQ

-1572 FANAYAKYQTGQQA
+1572 FANALAKYQAGQQA
-1586 ALNGKGAPSDPQQ
+1586 ALNGKGNPTDPQQ

-1606 KDGFNGNPTSSDQT
+1606 KDGFNGNPTSSDPT
-1620 TEQNSPAYQ
+1620 TEQNSPAYTAGQQAKSQAQ
-1629 AGKAAK
+1629 AGEQAAK
-1635 TDEKT
+1635 ND
-1640 GANSAKTGQSLPA
+1640 ASAQLGSND
-1653 SPSQAEIDGYNGTKD
+1653 SQAKKDGLQATKD

-1677 QLSTDQ
+1677 KDLTPDQ
-1683 LKQQS
+1683 FGQQS
-1688 LAYQAAYNDAI
+1688 LAYQAAYTDAK
-1699 GNANQVVSNAL
+1699 ATAEQVVKNAL
-1710 SDYKNGNKNAPQ
+1710 SDYKNGHNNAPQ

-1729 AYTQVQNAAAAGASD
+1729 AYTQVQNAAATGASD

-1763 EGYDIAKG
+1763 EGYNIAKG

-1776 SGAQKNSNNND
+1776 NGAQKNSNNSYPE
-1787 DAYKDAFNNAN
+1787 YKDAYDQAT
-1798 DGFIGANNTS
+1798 DGFKGANNTA
-1808 PEKQTAA
+1808 PENQTAA
-1815 YKAGQKAKTDSQDG
+1815 YQAGQKAKTDSQTG
-1829 AALATTGQSLPASP
+1829 ANLATTGQSLPANP

-1857 YDVATGKKATP
+1857 YDVATGKKAP
-1868 DLTNKSLAYKDAY
+1868 ISDADLTKMPLAYQDAY
-1881 NKTLAAATPVVNNA
+1881 RNALAAATPVVNNA

-1903 TTNQPTDL
+1903 TTNQPTDS

-1923 DDAAAGE
+1923 DDAAAGAT
-1930 QAANNP
+1930 AASQP
-1936 NSPAAPDATQ
+1936 NSSATPDANQT
-1946 STAYKAGY
+1946 TAYKAGY
-1954 DIAKGSSDALSGAQ
+1954 DIAKGSADALNGAQ

-1975 DAYKDAFDNATD
+1975 DAYKDAYDQAAD
-1987 GFNGDNNNAPENQ
+1987 GFKGANNTAPENQ
-2000 TAAYQAGQQAKSD
+2000 TASYKAGQQAKTDSQ
-2013 ETTGAN
+2013 TGAD
-2019 LATTGQS
+2019 LATKGQS
-2026 LPTNPAPSQAK
+2026 LPTNPTPSQAE

-2048 DAATGKQTKLTA
+2048 DAATGKQPKLTD
-2060 DQLKQKSLA
+2060 DQLKQKPLA
-2069 YQYAYN
+2069 YQDAYN
-2075 KELALAGP
+2075 KALALAEP
-2083 AATNALADYKSGS
+2083 AATKALADYKSGS
-2096 QANRPQGNG
+2096 QANQPQGNG
-2105 LNRQAYDKVQNDA
+2105 LDRQAYDKVQSDA
-2118 AAGASD
+2118 AAGATD
-2124 ANNANSADTPASD
+2124 AIKPNSSATPDSSKSA
-2137 KTPAYK
+2137 AYQL
-2143 TGYDIAKGVS
+2143 GYNIAKGTA
-2153 DAENGKSKDNSANK
+2153 DAEAGQTSQQPNNSDYQTA
-2167 DQEYTDAYN
+2167 
-2176 NFNDGKAQGESAM
+2176 FNHFNTAKAQGENAK
-2189 LTAPAPAN
+2189 LTDPAPAD
-2197 ADPATKAGFEYGQG
+2197 ADQATKDGFAYGQG

-2216 NAQNPAT
+2216 NAKNPED
-2223 ANDPQGLTA
+2223 ANASQGLTGKQLDGFNAA
-2232 KQQEGYDQAKSGYE
+2232 KEGYEAAMNGE
-2246 LALSGQ
+2246 G
-2252 PAPKSPAAAV
+2252 APTSPAAAV

-2275 SASTEPTQATGND
+2275 AASTKPTQATGND
-2288 DLTTEKNA
+2288 DLPTEQKA
-2296 YADVQAA
+2296 YDDTQAA
-2303 VAQAKSDARTSNPT
+2303 IAQAKTDVKAGKTGSQLAPS
-2317 PNDGN
+2317 DGN
-2322 AHNKDVYDKAYNA
+2322 ATNKDVYDKAYNA
-2335 ALKAYQ
+2335 AIKAYQ

-2386 NQSDPTITDGYKE
+2386 NQSDPTITDGYNE
-2399 AKQGYADALHGKAS
+2399 AKLGYADALHGKDS
-2413 QPNASDAYALGYNAA
+2413 QPNSSDAYALGYNAA

-2439 NGISDNSEAAQGAAD
+2439 NGKPDDSDAAKGAAA
-2454 AIAKVKNAKG
+2454 AIAAVKAAKG
-2464 NVDSL
+2464 KDLDSL
-2469 SEINDSSKPAAYNN
+2469 PESNDSTKPASYNN

-2493 QAARQGIASQLTP
+2493 QAAKQGIASQLTP
-2506 DSTNTQAPVPAALAD
+2506 DSTNTQTPVPGALAD

-2526 ANDAQKGYAEGLTG
+2526 ASDAQKGYAEGLTG
-2540 KSVSDSNNASET
+2540 KPVSDSNNASET
-2552 QGNNKGAADKVKY
+2552 QGNQKGASDKQKY
-2565 EAAVQDYANANGNV
+2565 EDALADFAKGITDPANAST
-2579 DAAKAADPTNASDP
+2579 DPSLKSDP
-2593 VYQEALKALNDAANG
+2593 VYRSAIFALVDASKG
-2608 NNPSDYDKQSPVYV
+2608 TTGSDNSPVYT
-2622 VAYSQA
+2622 VANSQA
-2628 LAKKAAMDAIK
+2628 LGAKDAQAEIAKDAAK
-2639 AANTSANGT
+2639 GT
-2648 EPSRINSIND
+2648 DPQPITDPSDQRLAQT
-2658 VPAGVSD
+2658 PAKD

-2680 NAGKDDNPSVTA
+2680 NAGKNNTSDTA
-2692 DNSDP
+2692 TNNDP
-2697 ADQQAFKDAKAAGE
+2697 ADQNAFNAGKTAGE
-2711 AARGANDALSGKKS
+2711 AARGANDALNGKKS
-2725 NDEVASDLNSDD
+2725 NDDVAADLTSND
-2737 PATKAYAQGVTQ
+2737 PAKKSYAQGVTD

-2763 MSSDDLAKQTP
+2763 MSSDELAKKTP

-2794 SQSTPDAN
+2794 SQPTPDAN
-2802 NVPSNISNNKP
+2802 NVPQSIANNKQ
-2813 AADAYKGYAAAVA
+2813 ATDAYKGYAAAIA

-2832 GDATKADRPNDFD
+2832 GDATKADRPTDFD
-2845 SQSSD
+2845 SQTPD

-2855 QKAIQ
+2855 QKAMQ

-2869 QDSVDNPSSA
+2869 QDSVANPSSA

-2884 DNPAQAAVYDAARA
+2884 DPAQAAVYDAARN

-2908 TGKSV
+2908 TGKPV
-2913 SDPNNGN
+2913 SDANNGN
-2920 EQAGLQAG
+2920 EQAGQQAG
-2928 ANDKAK
+2928 QNDKAK
-2934 YEAAVNDYATANGN
+2934 YEAAVKDYANGITKPEN
-2948 LDAAKAADPAN
+2948 ASNPAN
-2959 ASDPVYQ
+2959 ANDPVYQ
-2966 EALKALDDA
+2966 EALKAIADGA
-2975 SKGRTDVNDKSPVYA
+2975 QGRTDANDKSPVYA

-2997 AKKAAMDAINDANK
+2997 AKKDAMDAIK
-3011 AANGNDPQPI
+3011 AANASANGTDPQPI
-3021 TSDNDSRLADTPA
+3021 TSDSDPRLANTPA
-3034 SDKESYKNAFNDAI
+3034 TDKESYKNAFNDAI

-3058 SSVTPTNSDPADQQA
+3058 SSATPTNSDPADQQA
-3073 FKDAKAAGEAARGA
+3073 FNDAKAAGEAARGA
-3087 DALLDGSTTAKDVD
+3087 NDALNGKKENADVAADLNSTDPAKKAYAQGVTD
-3101 GTNANPS
+3101 ANNGYEQGLSDQQPM
-3108 YIAGVDEASSGYADG
+3108 SSDA
-3123 LNGTKNAPED
+3123 LAQK
-3133 VQATPAYQK
+3133 TPAYQK
-3142 AYAQGQADQAGVSA
+3142 AYAQGQADQKGVNE
-3156 AKETQNP
+3156 AKSQPNP
-3163 DTNTAPDTLPSNAA
+3163 DANNVPSDIANNRPAA
-3177 KDAYLGY
+3177 DAFKGY
-3184 ANAIAAVKNA
+3184 AAAVAAVKA
-3194 HGNPSA
+3194 AKGDA
-3200 IQTPANY
+3200 TKADRPADFDK
-3207 SQQSPDYKAAYQKA
+3207 QSPDFKAAYQKA
-3221 LEDAIAANK
+3221 LQDAVDANK
-3230 AGQNAVA
+3230 AGQDSIANPSSSAA
-3237 TPGKNDTKPTD
+3237 RPSD
-3248 PALAAVYNAAKHD
+3248 PALADVYDAAKHD

-3275 SSNHN
+3275 NSDPS
-3280 NANEQAGIQAGTPLQ
+3280 NANEQAGIQAGAALQ
-3295 AAYQEASR
+3295 AAYKAAAK
-3303 DFAAGNTDPTHIDQI
+3303 DFAAGITDPTK
-3318 AQTFGDAAKAQAY
+3318 ATQTFSNPAQAQAY

-3337 MMDGSQ
+3337 MKDGSQ

-3350 DPKSSSPIYALAKQ
+3350 DPKSDSPIYAIAKQ
-3364 QAQNVQNAVAAVQG
+3364 QAQNVQNAVAAAQG
-3378 SQNVASGQSDKDAD
+3378 SQNVANGQPNKDAD
-3392 LASANGYN
+3392 LANANGYN

-3410 AYIAAANAYSDAI
+3410 AYIAASNAYNDAI
-3423 NHTNGDEPTDQ
+3423 NHNNNDNPADQ
-3434 SGFSPADQVAY
+3434 SQYSPADQLAY
-3445 AQAYKAAKDDAAKG
+3445 AQAYKAAKDAAAKG
-3459 LTDFGNGNKA
+3459 LTDFGNGNKS
-3469 QQPANPADKAAYD
+3469 QQPTNLADKAAYD
-3482 KAQSDALAGLN
+3482 KAQNDALAGLN
-3493 AGLANKADATKQANN
+3493 DGLANHADATKQANN

-3514 IDDASAIQ
+3514 VDDAAAIQ
-3522 KAAQDAVNGTPD
+3522 KAAEDAVNGTST
-3534 AGKASLTSDAQKA
+3534 GKANLTPNQQA
-3547 AYDAIKPAAE
+3547 AYDNVKPAAN
-3557 AGQAEY
+3557 AGQTEY
-3563 SANPDK
+3563 TDHPDL

-3589 YPNDSLKQAA
+3589 YPNDPLKQAA

-3613 GAGAFGNNEQQPAG
+3613 GAEAFGNNEQQPTG

-3634 AAQQAYDKATNGEP
+3634 AAQQAYNAATNGTG
-3648 KPDKVNGHYPTPEG
+3648 KPEKVNGHYPTPDG

-3668 YDNTFDAAYNKYK
+3668 YDKTFDAAYDKYK
-3681 AAADKAAQDTA
+3681 AAVDNAAQDTA

-3697 AATAAN
+3697 ATKAAD
-3703 SNDYNAATPK
+3703 SNAYKTTTPK
-3713 EKAAYDD
+3713 EQAAYND
-3720 AATKAAQGIADAK
+3720 AATKAAKGIADAK
-3733 LNDPTKDAQYG
+3733 LDDPTKDAQYG

-3767 GYADGKTGSTNE
+3767 GYAAGKTGATNE
-3779 PTNVSPAFKAAYDK
+3779 PTNVSPAYKAAYDK
-3793 ANADAKAAAQ
+3793 ANADAKAAAH
-3803 AGVEDFAKGLSASQP
+3803 AGVEDFAQGLSAANP
-3818 TEDAQAAIDAHD
+3818 TEDAQAAKNAHS
-3830 NGYSKAASGYDDAM
+3830 NGYNQAAAGYQAAIN
-3844 SNPSGDF
+3844 NPSGDF
-3851 SSDSDA
+3851 SSNPDA
-3857 SYQKGVEM
+3857 SYQKGVDM
-3865 AKAAVAA
+3865 AKAAAAA
-3872 RDNILNNG
+3872 RDNVLNNG
-3880 NDAQPTPG
+3880 DNAQPTSY
-3888 ESSTDA
+3888 ESSTDP
-3894 DVSGAA
+3894 DVQGAA
-3900 QAAAA
+3900 KAAAA

-3913 GKNGLDKVTNAGQV
+3913 GKNGLDKVTNTGQV

-3934 AQIYADAYATVENAA
+3934 AQVYADAYATVQHAA
-3949 AKAAQDGAKAF
+3949 DKAAQDGAKAF
-3960 VSDGKEGNHVTDPNN
+3960 ASDGKEGNHVTDPNN
-3975 KSVDAVANQEGYIDA
+3975 KSVDAVANQEGYN
-3990 RLGYQDAQENPDAVG
+3990 DAQEGYHDAQTNPDSVTS
-4005 QNPNTGSVNGDEAAK
+4005 NPNTGSVNGDEAAK

-4055 ALAEGKNNAS
+4055 ALAEGKKNAS
-4065 DGAEALFG
+4065 DGAKALF
-4073 DDNPTNS
+4073 DNNDTNS
-4080 TASASTL
+4080 TANASTL

-4101 KGLENAKDALSD
+4101 KGLENAKNALAD
-4113 AQADNPSKDA
+4113 AQANDPSKDA
-4123 QYSGDN
+4123 QYAGDN
-4129 ADTDAG
+4129 ANTDAG
-4135 NVYHATQDAYNA
+4135 NVYHATKDAYNA

-4156 ASELAAK
+4156 ASQLAAE

-4196 APNSLAQAVY
+4196 DPNALAKAVY
-4206 EKARNGANNA
+4206 EKARNDANKA
-4216 YKDALQNKDP
+4216 YNDALANKDP
-4226 ELKDH
+4226 ELKNH
-4231 NGIDKSS
+4231 NGIDKGS
-4238 VAYQATENAIND
+4238 VAYQATQNAIND

-4279 EKAKAAVSQ
+4279 EKAKAAVAQ
-4288 AAIDGVNA
+4288 AATDGVNA
-4296 YLGGKAVNDVPSV
+4296 YLGGKAIDDVPSV
-4309 EGDNAGLGEVAK
+4309 EGDNAGLGQVAK
-4321 EAAQRAEKGHEDA
+4321 EAAERAEKGHEDA
-4334 VNNGGRVSDDNQSIA
+4334 VNNGGRVSDANQPIA

-4364 AKGVEEAKADATNQ
+4364 AKGVAEAKADGTKQ
-4378 PSAAAPQAE
+4378 PDVAAPQAE

-4415 IANNLGNKSIA
+4415 IAANLGNKSIA
-4426 YRDAFKN
+4426 YRDAFKA

-4442 KTGADAANA
+4442 KAGADAANA
-4451 NEPDATKGQNGAAQK
+4451 NEPDTTNGQTGAAQK
-4466 AQSQAYND
+4466 AQSQGYKD
-4474 ATNAFLDKLHG
+4474 ANNAFLDKLHG

-4496 AAVAGR
+4496 ASVAGR
-4502 QRASQYVL
+4502 QRASQYLL
-4510 ALQDIADGHPN
+4510 ALQDVAEGHPN

-4535 AEAAVAQA
+4535 AQAAVAQA
-4543 VADAKANK
+4543 VTDAKANK
-4551 QLPADLSQ
+4551 QLPADLTQ
-4559 IPVPNGVDP
+4559 IPVPDGSDP
-4568 VAYRDAYAGI
+4568 VSYRDAYAGI
-4578 LSGFYNGYNSKST
+4578 LSGFYNGYNSKTTDSGST
-4591 QAGTNDA
+4591 DA
-4598 YYNIAFGIGFAKG
+4598 YYNIAFGIGYAKG

-4620 APLDFW
+4620 APSDFLNNR
-4626 KNDKAPKITDPAVA
+4626 KMPTITDPAVA
-4640 KAYKEQYA
+4640 KAYKQQYDE
-4648 QAKAGFYDALKK
+4648 AKSGFYDALYK
-4660 RGSKSNNE
+4660 RGAKSTND
-4668 YYKESYKTA
+4668 YYKASYKLA
-4677 MDGLAGMR
+4677 EDGLAGMK
-4685 LAAKGDTKANRDILK
+4685 LAAKGDTKANRDLLK
-4700 TKDAAFISGYNGYLK
+4700 TKDASFVNGYNGYLK
-4715 GIEAAKRTLKKN
+4715 GVAAAKRTLKKN

-4758 SHGKKAGINK
+4758 AHGKKFGTRR
-4768 ALERHAIPKD
+4768 ALECFAIPKN
-4778 IYTHHSATY
+4778 IYTHHSESY
-4787 ARTFVATYKKEM
+4787 ARTYIATYKKEM

-4813 FTHNRVKFTN
+4813 FTHNHVKFTR

-4856 RLSNGDVVTA
+4856 RLSNGAVVTA
-4866 SQQVQSAYYKKQY
+4866 SQEVQNAYYKKHF
-4879 KEYRVIKPTGTLIH
+4879 KKYRVIKPTGVLIH

-4898 SERNSV
+4898 TKRNSV

-4930 KNEYITSNKT
+4930 KSAYITSNKT
-4940 YVKAVIK
+4940 FVKAIIK